1 MMLFR
6 YKITK
11 DILWSGSY
19 TLHIQY
25 QVGSCD
31 KWKKFA
37 RKDLF
42 DVCAELANDWWILNR
57 PSISQQLNRI
67 AYSLKTYGT
76 MQELVTAY
84 ILSILKDNKK
94 IMIKRND
101 TKKIKQMIDGFADNT
116 WSDAIVID
124 EDELSEE

>member
-1 MMLFR
+1 
-6 YKITK
+6 
-11 DILWSGSY
+11 
-19 TLHIQY
+19 
-25 QVGSCD
+25 
-31 KWKKFA
+31 
-37 RKDLF
+37 
-42 DVCAELANDWWILNR
+42 
-57 PSISQQLNRI
+57 
-67 AYSLKTYGT
+67 